1 MHSPQKPAVVPDNP
15 RFSSGPCAKRPGWSP
30 AVLEGALVGRSHRA
44 AEPLKRIQEVISR
57 SREVLRLPEDFRV
70 AIVPASDTGAV
81 EMAMWSLLGAR
92 GVDFLTWENFGEQW
106 VIDGESQLRP
116 LDHRIIRAPYGELP
130 DLRQADPTRDC
141 VFVWNGTTSG
151 VRIPDGD
158 WIAGDREGLTICD
171 ATSGLLAHELPWDT
185 LDVVTYSWQK
195 AMGGEAGFGMLL
207 LGPRAAER
215 LENFTPPW
223 PVPKIFRL
231 ANGQRLIN
239 GVFRGETI
247 NTISMLAVEDALD
260 ALRWVESIG
269 GGPGMIARAEAN
281 FSVVA
286 EWVAQTPWVAF
297 LARDPATRS
306 RTSICLSITEDWF
319 AALDESARWQIVG
332 ALTALLE
339 REGAAFDIATHRA
352 APPGLRIWGGG
363 TVQRSDLEDL
373 LPWLDWAWAEI
384 RAEHAAR

>member
-1 MHSPQKPAVVPDNP
+1 MNTPPKPAIVPNNP
-15 RFSSGPCAKRPGWSP
+15 RFSSGPCAKRPGWST
-30 AVLEGALVGRSHRA
+30 AVLDGALVGRSHRA
-44 AEPLKRIQEVISR
+44 KEPLKRIREVMSR
-57 SREVLRLPEDFRV
+57 SREVLQLPDDFRV

-81 EMAMWSLLGAR
+81 EMALWSLLGAR

-106 VIDGESQLRP
+106 VIDGESQLSP

-130 DLRQADPTRDC
+130 DLSQADPKRDC

-151 VRIPDGD
+151 VRVPDGD

-171 ATSGLLAHELPWDT
+171 ATSGVLAHDMPWDK

-215 LENFTPPW
+215 LETFTPPW
-223 PVPKIFRL
+223 PIPKVFRL
-231 ANGQRLIN
+231 AKGQKLIE
-239 GVFRGETI
+239 GVFRGQTI

-260 ALRWVESIG
+260 ALRWIESIG
-269 GGPGMIARAEAN
+269 GGSAMIARAEAN
-281 FSVVA
+281 FAVVDA
-286 EWVAQTPWVAF
+286 WVAKTPWIEF

-306 RTSICLSITEDWF
+306 RTSLCLSITEDWF
-319 AALDESARWQIVG
+319 QALDEKARWAIVD
-332 ALTALLE
+332 ALTQMLAH
-339 REGAAFDIATHRA
+339 EGAAFDIATHRA

-363 TVQRSDLEDL
+363 TVEQRDLAML
-373 LPWLDWAWAEI
+373 LPWLDWAWSEM
-384 RAEHAAR
+384 RNKHGT

>member
-1 MHSPQKPAVVPDNP
+1 MSSAPRPAILPDNP
-15 RFSSGPCAKRPGWSP
+15 RFSSGPCAKRPGWSVQ
-30 AVLEGALVGRSHRA
+30 ALEGALVGRSHRA
-44 AEPLKRIQEVISR
+44 KEPLARIQEVISR
-57 SREVLRLPEDFRV
+57 SREVLGLPEDFRV

-92 GVDFLTWENFGEQW
+92 AVEFLTWENFGEQW
-106 VIDGESQLRP
+106 VIDCETQLKP
-116 LDHRIIRAPYGELP
+116 LDSRIIRAPYGELP
-130 DLRQADPTRDC
+130 DLRQTDPARDC

-151 VRIPDGD
+151 VRVPDGD
-158 WIAGDREGLTICD
+158 WISDDRQGLTICD
-171 ATSGLLAHELPWDT
+171 ATSGVLAHEMPWHK

-215 LENFTPPW
+215 LQNFTPPW

-231 ANGQRLIN
+231 AKGQKIIE
-239 GVFRGETI
+239 GVFRGATI

-269 GGPGMIARAEAN
+269 GGDAMIGRAAAN
-281 FSVVA
+281 FSVID
-286 EWVAQTPWVAF
+286 EWVARTPWVEF

-306 RTSICLSITEDWF
+306 RTSLCLSITEDWF
-319 AALDESARWQIVG
+319 AALDESARWEIVG
-332 ALTALLE
+332 ALTKMLE

-352 APPGLRIWGGG
+352 ASPGLRIWGGG
-363 TVQRSDLEDL
+363 TVEKSDLEKL
-373 LPWLDWAWAEI
+373 VPWLDWAWAEI
-384 RAEHAAR
+384 CTAYAP